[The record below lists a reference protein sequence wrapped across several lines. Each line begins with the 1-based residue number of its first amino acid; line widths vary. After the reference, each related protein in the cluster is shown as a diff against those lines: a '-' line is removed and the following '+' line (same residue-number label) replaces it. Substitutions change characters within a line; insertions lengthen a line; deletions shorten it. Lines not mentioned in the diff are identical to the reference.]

1 MRKTI
6 HCLISG
12 RVQGVCFRMYT
23 QQQARIFGITGW
35 VRNLQDG
42 RVEVL
47 ASGEENNIK
56 QLQRWLRNGPSMARV
71 THIEINEPVQG
82 EEFEEFSIR

>member
-23 QQQARIFGITGW
+23 QQQARIYGVTGW

-47 ASGEENNIK
+47 ASGEENSLK
-56 QLQRWLRNGPSMARV
+56 QMKQWLRKGPSMARV
-71 THIEINEPVQG
+71 THIEVDESDQS
-82 EEFEEFSIR
+82 EKFEEFTVR